1 MKNNETNRHKV
12 YIFKSNKHIYA
23 HIIDHKTNKVLTSS
37 STLSKEITNENGT
50 KCNKNCKTASIV
62 GKSIAIKLKQL
73 GIQKVIFDR
82 GNNIYHGQ
90 IKALADAT
98 RKEGIIF

>member
-1 MKNNETNRHKV
+1 MHKSKSKRHKV

-23 HIIDHKTNKVLTSS
+23 HIIDNHTNQILTSS
-37 STLSKEITNENGT
+37 STLSKELTNNT
-50 KCNKNCKTASIV
+50 KYTKNCKTAALV
-62 GKSIAIKLKQL
+62 GKNIGIKLKKL
-73 GIQKVIFDR
+73 GIQQIVFDR
-82 GNNIYHGQ
+82 GKNIYHGQ

>member
-1 MKNNETNRHKV
+1 MKKKLNNKKQRTRV

-23 HIIDHKTNKVLTSS
+23 YIIDDINKKILTSTS
-37 STLSKEITNENGT
+37 SLSISKDNKIFANCTTAKIIGKEIAE
-50 KCNKNCKTASIV
+50 
-62 GKSIAIKLKQL
+62 KLKNRGL
-73 GIQKVIFDR
+73 NNIVFDR

-98 RKEGIIF
+98 RQEGIHF

>member
-1 MKNNETNRHKV
+1 MNRNQSNRHKV

-23 HIIDHKTNKVLTSS
+23 HIIDNNTNQILSSS
-37 STLSKEITNENGT
+37 STLSREIAKNT
-50 KCNKNCKTASIV
+50 KCTKNCKTAELV
-62 GKSIAIKLKQL
+62 GKNIAIKLKKL
-73 GIQKVIFDR
+73 GIQAIVFDR
-82 GNNIYHGQ
+82 GKNIYHGQ

>member
-1 MKNNETNRHKV
+1 MNKNKSNRYKV

-23 HIIDHKTNKVLTSS
+23 NIIDNHTNQILTSS
-37 STLSKEITNENGT
+37 STLSKEVSSNT
-50 KCNKNCKTASIV
+50 KQTKNCKTAALV
-62 GKSIAIKLKQL
+62 GKNIAIKLKDL
-73 GIQKVIFDR
+73 GIEKIIFDR
-82 GNNIYHGQ
+82 GKNIYHGQ

>member
-1 MKNNETNRHKV
+1 MNNNKSNRHKI

-23 HIIDHKTNKVLTSS
+23 HIIDNETNQILTSS
-37 STLSKEITNENGT
+37 STLSKEISNGIKYT
-50 KCNKNCKTASIV
+50 RNCKTAALV
-62 GKSIAIKLKQL
+62 GKNIAIKLKQL
-73 GIQKVIFDR
+73 GIQKIVFDR
-82 GNNIYHGQ
+82 GKNIYHGQ